1 MAMNS
6 SQSEYSLNPSMLMY
20 GQKTTRRCA
29 TTKSQSNPLN
39 GRTFNMST
47 QKKRETMNPLL
58 RLKLLLAVRML
69 RDYGLSEKAIRRYV
83 WFIKLGC

>member
-1 MAMNS
+1 
-6 SQSEYSLNPSMLMY
+6 
-20 GQKTTRRCA
+20 
-29 TTKSQSNPLN
+29 
-39 GRTFNMST
+39 MST